1 MKTRFAPATLI
12 AALITALSQPVFAG
26 DAYWALVNDSFDAM
40 LTHQPYAGPT
50 AATVVRG
57 EPDPAEALIHARL
70 RGESK
75 VVPAQASAAQD
86 QVAAS
91 FARMLAHEPYY
102 GPTAVG
108 VARGETDAAEAIIHA
123 RLQGDSKCARR
134 ESDRVAGL

>member
-1 MKTRFAPATLI
+1 MKTRFASATLI
-12 AALITALSQPVFAG
+12 AALIAALSQPVFAG
-26 DAYWALVNDSFDAM
+26 DAYWSRINESFDAM
-40 LTHQPYAGPT
+40 LTHQAYTGPT
-50 AATVVRG
+50 GVTVARG
-57 EPDPAEALIHARL
+57 EPDAAEALIHARL

-75 VVPAQASAAQD
+75 ALLAQSSAAQD

-102 GPTAVG
+102 GPTAVA